1 MRDDADGLNRIR
13 DAQQVKKIGLVEKF
27 SLKSRL
33 KSTFVSEISYRIEDF
48 SKDRKS
54 NKIRWEEVYF
64 DFTELSKR
72 KITLM
77 RKIF

>member
-48 SKDRKS
+48 SKIEKVIKLDGRKC
-54 NKIRWEEVYF
+54 
-64 DFTELSKR
+64 
-72 KITLM
+72 TLILQSSQSG
-77 RKIF
+77 RLR